1 MNLINKKVT
10 HELFGIGSIVKHN
23 HSSIEIKFA
32 SENKMFVFPDVFV
45 KHLRIHDKSDGI
57 SLEKIIQKKEIERKE
72 AEWNKEEDRKLQRKN
87 QELRLKH
94 EKLMKNHKLHSE
106 SQMVFWCDTEE
117 HIKTFSEWRV
127 FSGEIKSG
135 NNKGKPNKA
144 IRLHQNSAVLLTSI
158 DSRMREKDRR
168 ILGVY
173 MVNEDFIGK
182 LCEDGYVPAHTKYKL
197 QLTEQESDQLLFWEY
212 YANEKSP
219 DKMTWNTGKYR
230 YFSNIWMA
238 QILLDIIALKSDP
251 KEREMAQ
258 QFFKYFCKMNQITA
272 NELTKPNG
280 TLMRI

>member
-10 HELFGIGSIVKHN
+10 HKLFGIGSIVKHN
-23 HSSIEIKFA
+23 NSSIEIKFA

-45 KHLRIHDKSDGI
+45 KHLRIHDKSDAI
-57 SLEKIIQKKEIERKE
+57 LLEKIIQKKENERKE

-117 HIKTFSEWRV
+117 HIKTFSEWRI

-158 DSRMREKDRR
+158 DSRKKEKDRR

-197 QLTEQESDQLLFWEY
+197 QLTEQESDKLLFWEY

-272 NELTKPNG
+272 QELTKPNG